1 MTIIWRIES
10 FDDTKENW
18 ETYVERAEQF
28 FLANDIDNDHKVQTL
43 LNLIDGKICTVLRDL
58 LAPEKPTT
66 KSFQLVVATLQE
78 HLSLEPSEIS
88 ERFCFY
94 KRNQQERESIL
105 SNVAKLRKVATHC
118 NFGGNLDEALRDR
131 LVCGLRN
138 MQIQKR
144 LLSEAK
150 LKYSKEWRL
159 LQQRKLPSAMV
170 QDYKVSSTPTQSLA
184 LTS

>member
-1 MTIIWRIES
+1 MMTQRRTGT
-10 FDDTKENW
+10 F
-18 ETYVERAEQF
+18 VERAERF
-28 FLANDIDNDHKVQTL
+28 FLANDIDNNHKVQTL

-78 HLSLEPSEIS
+78 HLSPEPSEIS

-94 KRNQQERESIL
+94 KRNQQEIESIL
-105 SNVAKLRKVATHC
+105 SNVAKLRKLATHC

-138 MQIQKR
+138 MQI
-144 LLSEAK
+144 
-150 LKYSKEWRL
+150 
-159 LQQRKLPSAMV
+159 
-170 QDYKVSSTPTQSLA
+170 
-184 LTS
+184 

>member
-1 MTIIWRIES
+1 MTQKR
-10 FDDTKENW
+10 TGKH
-18 ETYVERAEQF
+18 VERAERF
-28 FLANDIDNDHKVQTL
+28 FLANDIDNNHKVQTL

-78 HLSLEPSEIS
+78 HLSPEPSEIS

-94 KRNQQERESIL
+94 KRNQQEIESIL
-105 SNVAKLRKVATHC
+105 SNVAKLRKLATHC
-118 NFGGNLDEALRDR
+118 NFGRNLDEALRDR

-170 QDYKVSSTPTQSLA
+170 QDYKVSSIPTQSLV